1 MNDFINGL
9 KKETNF
15 TETENGA
22 IAYSSTLNACLDAFG
37 SLAAMKDCDEDTIIR
52 TFSKALAEDKALAMK
67 LLFYV
72 RDIRGG
78 QGMRRVFR
86 VILKYLAEHNPELVI
101 NNFDNILYFG
111 RGDDYLCLL
120 DTSCKEKIS
129 FEILRQI
136 VKDKV
141 AKEHGEPVSLLA
153 KWLPSVNAS
162 SSETKRFAKILIK
175 EWGWSE
181 KPYRKN
187 LSELRTYIDVV
198 EKKMSAKEWT
208 NINYEKV
215 PAKASMRYSNAF
227 YTHDETGYIKY
238 IEDVANGNA
247 KVNAASLFPVDIVHK
262 CMHVDYHR
270 SARKDIILWDSMW
283 KALPNYLEGKEETG
297 ICVVD
302 VSGSMCGTPM
312 EVAVSLGM
320 YCADKCR
327 GPFANHFI
335 SFSARPEFVEIR
347 GNNIVEKVRNICG
360 ADWGMNTNLEAVFD
374 LMLDVAVKNHC
385 KPEDMPKKLYII
397 SDMQF
402 DAAAQSGRYD
412 YEMERYVKDNQP
424 FMQAMKQKY
433 IDAGYEM
440 PIIVYWNV
448 RASNCG
454 MFQET
459 FEGEQCAMVSGYSP
473 VLFKAIIEG
482 TTYEEEVND
491 KGEVIVKEKLNPMDV
506 MLNTLNNER
515 YDCVKY

>member
-1 MNDFINGL
+1 MNDFINGM

-22 IAYSSTLNACLDAFG
+22 VAYKSTLNACLDAFA
-37 SLAAMKDCDEDTIIR
+37 SLAAMKEANEDTIIT

-86 VILKYLAEHNPELVI
+86 VILKYLAEHQPKLVI
-101 NNFDNILYFG
+101 NNLDNILYFG

-120 DTSCKEKIS
+120 DTSCRKETS
-129 FEILRQI
+129 DFILRQLI
-136 VKDKV
+136 KDKD
-141 AKEHGEPVSLLA
+141 AKEHGEPCSLLP
-153 KWLPSVNAS
+153 KWTPSVNAS
-162 SSETKRFAKILIK
+162 SAETKRYAKMLIK
-175 EWGWSE
+175 DWGWSE
-181 KPYRKN
+181 KQYRKN

-198 EKKMSAKEWT
+198 EKKMSAKEWN
-208 NINYEKV
+208 NIKYDTV
-215 PAKASMRYSNAF
+215 PAKASMNYSDAF
-227 YTHDETGYIKY
+227 YKHDEAGYLKY
-238 IEDVANGNA
+238 IEKLASGNA

-262 CMHVDYHR
+262 GLQYNLPH
-270 SARKDIILWDSMW
+270 KDIVLLDAMW
-283 KALPNYLEGKEETG
+283 KSLPNYLEGKEETG
-297 ICVVD
+297 MCVVD
-302 VSGSMCGTPM
+302 VSGSMSGTPM
-312 EVAVSLGM
+312 EVAISLGM

-335 SFSARPEFVEIR
+335 TFSDIPEFVEVQ
-347 GNNIVEKVRNICG
+347 GKDIVDKVRNIEN
-360 ADWGMNTNLEAVFD
+360 ANWGFNTDLEAVFD
-374 LMLDVAVKNHC
+374 LMLNVAIKNHC

-402 DAAAQSGRYD
+402 DQANSGFRG
-412 YEMERYVKDNQP
+412 EPNKP
-424 FMQAMKQKY
+424 FMQVMKQKY
-433 IDAGYEM
+433 INAGYEM

-448 RASNCG
+448 RASDCG

-482 TTYEEEVND
+482 TTYEETVTDN
-491 KGEVIVKEKLNPMDV
+491 GEVVVKEKLNPMDV
-506 MLNTLNNER
+506 MLNTLNSER
-515 YDCVKY
+515 YSCVKY